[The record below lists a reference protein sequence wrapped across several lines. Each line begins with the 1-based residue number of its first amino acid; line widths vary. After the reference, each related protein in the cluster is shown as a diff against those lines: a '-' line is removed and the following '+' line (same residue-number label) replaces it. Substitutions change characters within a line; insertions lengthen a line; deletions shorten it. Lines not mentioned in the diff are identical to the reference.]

1 MIYEIFNLV
10 IGVSVMAGTIILL
23 MGDSDNHPLQEK
35 SMDIL
40 IPIGIII
47 IIALYAVKKLKPKLW
62 KEAMLRFK
70 K

>member
-1 MIYEIFNLV
+1 MIYEIFNLF

-35 SMDIL
+35 NMDIL
-40 IPIGIII
+40 IPAAIIT
-47 IIALYAVKKLKPKLW
+47 AVVLASIRKFKPKLW
-62 KEAMLRFK
+62 VQIKSKFK

>member
-1 MIYEIFNLV
+1 MIYEIFNLF

-35 SMDIL
+35 NMDIL
-40 IPIGIII
+40 IPAAIIT
-47 IIALYAVKKLKPKLW
+47 AVVLASIRKFKPELW
-62 KEAMLRFK
+62 VQIKSKFK

>member
-23 MGDSDNHPLQEK
+23 MGDSDNHPLQER

-62 KEAMLRFK
+62 KEAMSKFK

>member
-10 IGVSVMAGTIILL
+10 IGVSVIAGTIVLL

-35 SMDIL
+35 NMEIL
-40 IPIGIII
+40 IPLAIII
-47 IIALYAVKKLKPKLW
+47 IVALYSVKKLKPKLW
-62 KEAMLRFK
+62 KEAVSKFK

>member
-10 IGVSVMAGTIILL
+10 IGVSVMAGTIVLL
-23 MGDSDNHPLQEK
+23 MGDSDNGPLQER

-62 KEAMLRFK
+62 KEAMSRFK